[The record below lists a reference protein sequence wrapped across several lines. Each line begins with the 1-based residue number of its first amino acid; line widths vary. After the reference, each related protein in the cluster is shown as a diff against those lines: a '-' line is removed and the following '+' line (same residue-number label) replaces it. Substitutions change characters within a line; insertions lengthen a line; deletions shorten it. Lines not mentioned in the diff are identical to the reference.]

1 MRSLKYSEIIKVSVA
16 KKDHQPISTYLI
28 KIYFYVENIQK
39 PNENTVVR
47 HPLRTKPH
55 HRQQAFGIP
64 QALPDVSRLSDRC
77 PRVSPGVPG
86 SPRVS
91 PGVPGCP
98 RVSPG
103 VPGCPRVSPGVPGC
117 PDPSSKTKNSLN
129 PIWIIQWD
137 MGLVTPKSLP

>member
-28 KIYFYVENIQK
+28 KIFTFSLAVENIQN
-39 PNENTVVR
+39 PDENTVVR

-55 HRQQAFGIP
+55 HRQQSFGIP
-64 QALPDVSRLSDRC
+64 QALPDVSRLSARC

-86 SPRVS
+86 
-91 PGVPGCP
+91 CP
-98 RVSPG
+98 AR
-103 VPGCPRVSPGVPGC
+103 CPRVSPGVPGC

-129 PIWIIQWD
+129 PIWIIQWE
-137 MGLVTPKSLP
+137 MGLVTPKKFALSFLVSRIPF